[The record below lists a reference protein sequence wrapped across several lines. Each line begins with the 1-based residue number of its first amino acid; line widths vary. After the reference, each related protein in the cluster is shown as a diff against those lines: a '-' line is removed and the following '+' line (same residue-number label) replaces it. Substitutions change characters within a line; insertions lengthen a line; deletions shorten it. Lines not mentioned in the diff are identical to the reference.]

1 MPPRSNYQYQGQ
13 QQQQIKILNVA
24 EKPSVARSLA
34 QVFSQIP
41 GAQEEPM
48 LRREAQIFTAHGV
61 TFPNIHSQGQG
72 VELHQPMNGHTMIT
86 TSVRGHLASHDFGQ
100 EYGWS
105 NCAPI
110 KLFDAPI
117 ETFYKDDMEGLERM
131 LAQQSK
137 NVQAVILWLDCDR
150 EGEAIGHEVR
160 EVCLKSNPRLQIY
173 RARFSTVLPGEIQK
187 ALRTLGRLN
196 EHMVEAVQARM
207 DLDLRVG
214 AAFTRFQTLRLQKKF
229 DNLGSGVIS
238 YGPCQFPTLGFVVER
253 WARIETFRPEDFWT
267 LELTLKVPP
276 AAGLD
281 AHHPNDTSSRPIH
294 FTWKRNRL
302 YDRVLTM
309 ALYEAALDAQQ
320 AVVTSLTGR
329 PKNKWRPVPLAT
341 VELQKRASKFLRIGA
356 ETLMS
361 AAEELYQQGYIS
373 YPRTET
379 ERFRPEFSHHP
390 LIREFANLGGGD
402 FSNYADLLLNNGGFQ
417 MPRAGQ
423 NDDQAHPPI
432 TPAKAVDPQ
441 SIGDPIQRNV
451 YILIVK
457 HYLACVSRDAMGKE
471 TAIEV
476 KMGTEIFAATGLMI
490 LERNWLDIYAPWE
503 RWSTGQGELPPV
515 EVGSRITP
523 HSFLMKDGRTVPPQ
537 PISEVELISLMDRNG
552 IGTDATIAQHI
563 STIQERAY
571 SIKDGQQRFHPTQ
584 LGIAL
589 VEGYNSMG
597 YQLNKPDLRREMEHE
612 CNLVANGQKRKED
625 IMTPIL
631 AKMKDCFQKVNAEAQ
646 KLDEAVAR
654 HFPRL
659 GSDANNSDII
669 QQQFSECGVCQTKMQ
684 LKQARASHNNANN
697 GQQHRK
703 LLFCGICCLGL
714 SLPQRGDFEPKTEQ
728 DNVAGRALKCPICQY
743 QVVKVVAGNGYTG
756 NGYTICP
763 KCFSD
768 APVEHGGDEGGG
780 DFRCFMCQ
788 HPTCQLAA
796 GTPGGEVDV
805 FPCPFCV
812 QQSDGRV
819 FLRKNAKGYVLSCG
833 RGRDRCQ
840 YTVWLPKEAS
850 SVTSPDGMVCQNCST
865 SGKVVRK
872 FQFTWKAGSVPPHL
886 GRECTV
892 CILCDAAFRQDMNVR
907 LPQHGQVMT
916 TIRHPQSRARSTT
929 TGGRAGGVP
938 PRNLNAGVRHAS
950 GRDGRGNI
958 AAGGSD
964 NATGGGNSGGSCY
977 KCGQTGHYSNNCL
990 IDNNVGRGGASHVNN
1005 SSSGGA
1011 LPCFKCGQPGHL
1023 SNTCSNDN
1031 SGGGGRIGGSNVSS
1045 ANGGTG
1051 ELSCFKCGQTGHFAN
1066 SCPNQNEGTTGRNF
1080 RNSNQSGGGGNP
1092 CYKCGQAGH
1101 FANACPN
1108 QISADSNGG
1117 ARSNTAHSG
1126 RGGNSC
1132 YKCGQPGHFSNTC
1145 PNQ

>member
-1 MPPRSNYQYQGQ
+1 MPPRSSYQHQNQ
-13 QQQQIKILNVA
+13 HQNHQQQIKILNVA

-41 GAQEEPM
+41 GAQDEPM
-48 LRREAQIFTAHGV
+48 VRQEAQIFTAHGV
-61 TFPNIHSQGQG
+61 AFPSIHSQGQG
-72 VELHQPMNGHTMIT
+72 VEQLQHVAHHTMIT
-86 TSVRGHLASHDFGQ
+86 TSVRGHLASQDFGP

-131 LAQQSK
+131 LTQQSK
-137 NVQAVILWLDCDR
+137 HVQAVILWLDCDR

-160 EVCLKSNPRLQIY
+160 QVCLKSNPRLQIY

-214 AAFTRFQTLRLQKKF
+214 AAFTRFQTLRLQKRF

-267 LELTLKVPP
+267 LELSLKVPP
-276 AAGLD
+276 S
-281 AHHPNDTSSRPIH
+281 AHENVEQAENKNSSRPIH

-309 ALYEAALDAQQ
+309 VLYEAALDAQQ

-379 ERFRPEFSHHP
+379 ERFRPEFQHQP
-390 LIREFANLGGGD
+390 LIQEFASQIGGE
-402 FSNYADLLLNNGGFQ
+402 FSNYANSLLNNGGFQ

-441 SIGDPIQRNV
+441 SIGDPTQRSV

-476 KMGTEIFAATGLMI
+476 KMGSEFFTATGLMI

-515 EVGSRITP
+515 TVGSRITP
-523 HSFLMKDGRTVPPQ
+523 YSFLMKEGRTSPPQ
-537 PISEVELISLMDRNG
+537 AISEVELISLMDRNG

-571 SIKDGQQRFHPTQ
+571 SIKDDQQRFHPTK

-612 CNLVANGQKRKED
+612 CNLVAAGQKRKED
-625 IMTPIL
+625 IMAPIL
-631 AKMKDCFQKVNAEAQ
+631 AKMKDCFQKANAEAH

-659 GSDANNSDII
+659 GSDATNTVVV
-669 QQQFSECGVCQTKMQ
+669 QQQFSECGVCRNKME
-684 LKQARASHNNANN
+684 LKQTRTPITNSHAIPN
-697 GQQHRK
+697 HRR
-703 LLFCGICCLGL
+703 LLFCGTCRLGL
-714 SLPQRGDFEPKTEQ
+714 SLPQRGDFEPKTEH
-728 DNVAGRALKCPICQY
+728 DNAVGPALKCPICQY
-743 QVVKVVAGNGYTG
+743 QVIKVIAGNGYTG
-756 NGYTICP
+756 NGYTVCP

-768 APVEHGGDEGGG
+768 PPIEHGGEQGGG

-788 HPTCQLAA
+788 HPTCQLAS
-796 GTPGGEVDV
+796 GTPGGDV
-805 FPCPFCV
+805 EIFPCPFCSQV
-812 QQSDGRV
+812 STGKV
-819 FLRKNAKGYVLSCG
+819 CLRKNTRGYVLSCDQYS
-833 RGRDRCQ
+833 GRDRCQ

-850 SVTSPDGMVCQNCST
+850 SVNAPDGMVCQNCS
-865 SGKVVRK
+865 SIGKVVRK
-872 FQFTWKAGSVPPHL
+872 LHFLWRTGSVPPHL

-907 LPQHGQVMT
+907 LPQPGHVMT
-916 TIRHPQSRARSTT
+916 TSRQNNTNPRSGARSTNSRET
-929 TGGRAGGVP
+929 LANGSVYPNPNAGGGRA
-938 PRNLNAGVRHAS
+938 NNN
-950 GRDGRGNI
+950 GRGEQRFN
-958 AAGGSD
+958 
-964 NATGGGNSGGSCY
+964 NARGTENNAGGGNV
-977 KCGQTGHYSNNCL
+977 
-990 IDNNVGRGGASHVNN
+990 VG
-1005 SSSGGA
+1005 
-1011 LPCFKCGQPGHL
+1011 
-1023 SNTCSNDN
+1023 
-1031 SGGGGRIGGSNVSS
+1031 
-1045 ANGGTG
+1045 
-1051 ELSCFKCGQTGHFAN
+1051 
-1066 SCPNQNEGTTGRNF
+1066 
-1080 RNSNQSGGGGNP
+1080 
-1092 CYKCGQAGH
+1092 
-1101 FANACPN
+1101 
-1108 QISADSNGG
+1108 
-1117 ARSNTAHSG
+1117 
-1126 RGGNSC
+1126 SC
-1132 YKCGQPGHFSNTC
+1132 YKCGQPGHFSNNCPNNSNAAAAAIGGGGGAISCFKCGQQGHFSNNCPSGNTSSNSERVGGSNSCFKCGQPGHFASSC
-1145 PNQ
+1145 PNQNDCLTLGGRNRDDAGGGGGNSCFKCGQQGHFANNCPKQQGRAK